1 MSSPRFLILP
11 LLLDGLGQE
20 NCTYYLILMSKF
32 NFSKPRWQHLLVLLL
47 GMAFAMSAHADSYKL
62 VLWQNNGNQ
71 IGSFNL
77 KHNPKV
83 TFSGSE
89 VIVTTASADVYYYG
103 LTDMWKFTYEK
114 TTGINNI
121 LVDDNSVK
129 INDDAIVFS
138 ALKRGSQITVYAV
151 NGMLLMSK
159 TVAEAGEYAFP
170 ISSLSQ
176 GVYMVNVDGE
186 TFKIVKK

>member
-1 MSSPRFLILP
+1 
-11 LLLDGLGQE
+11 
-20 NCTYYLILMSKF
+20 MSKF